1 METAQLNRELR
12 AALETDS
19 KRKAWIMPN
28 HPLFVNSEEH
38 ADMFLTTY
46 RFRNAYEDVLD
57 RHELGENIWDER
69 DRILIMRYFEMMF
82 YPPRRLSLTQW
93 KNNVDPTVRI
103 VRAYKDRR
111 WKGNSKRPY
120 EITLVLDDGAVVQL
134 NPNEI
139 LNKYFHILNTVGE
152 LRNSNL

>member
-12 AALETDS
+12 VALENDPR
-19 KRKAWIMPN
+19 RKAWIMPN
-28 HPLFVNSEEH
+28 RPLFVNSGEH
-38 ADMFLTTY
+38 ADMFLTVY
-46 RFRNAYEDVLD
+46 RFRNAYEDLLD

-69 DRILIMRYFEMMF
+69 DRILIMRCFEMMF
-82 YPPRRLSLTQW
+82 YPPRRLNLSQW

-111 WKGNSKRPY
+111 WKGNNKRPY

-152 LRNSNL
+152 LRNSDL

>member
-1 METAQLNRELR
+1 METAQLKQELR
-12 AALETDS
+12 VALEKDP

-28 HPLFVNSEEH
+28 YPLFVNSEEH

-46 RFRNAYEDVLD
+46 RIRNAYEDVLD
-57 RHELGENIWDER
+57 RHEVGENIWDER
-69 DRILIMRYFEMMF
+69 DMILIMRYFEMMF
-82 YPPRRLSLTQW
+82 YPPRRLSLSQW
-93 KNNVDPTVRI
+93 KNGVDPVVRI

-120 EITLVLDDGAVVQL
+120 EITLVLDDGAIVQL

-139 LNKYFHILNTVGE
+139 LNKYHHILNTVGE

>member
-12 AALETDS
+12 VALENDPR
-19 KRKAWIMPN
+19 RKAWIQAN
-28 HPLFVNSEEH
+28 RPLFVNSGEH

-46 RFRNAYEDVLD
+46 RIRNAYEDLLD

-82 YPPRRLSLTQW
+82 YPPRRLSLSQW
-93 KNNVDPTVRI
+93 KNKVDPTVRI

-152 LRNSNL
+152 LRNSDL